1 LFAGAA
7 CPPSADSPIGTYF
20 IVNRMR
26 TAFALL
32 LSLAAASLLARP
44 AHAQPGEELWDGVV
58 AVVGDTVLLRSDLAL
73 VLEQIRAQGQQ
84 QVPTDSAQL
93 ATFMQEMLGERV
105 NDLLLIEGAR
115 AAGIEVTPAEVQ
127 LAVDEQVRE
136 IRARFPSE
144 AAFSQALAESG
155 RTPEAYRAELA
166 RQFADQT
173 LVQRF
178 IRQRTAVMAP
188 PAVSDAEIRTFFD
201 ANRERFGQRPA
212 TVSFQQVMVRPVP
225 GDSARAAALRTA
237 IQVQTELNAG
247 GDFEVLARRYG
258 TDGTRE
264 RGGDLGWFRQGQ
276 MVRAFDQVVFAL
288 RPGQTSGIVE
298 TEFGFH
304 LIKLERTRGPERQAR
319 HILIRPDIT
328 QADIDRARTRADSV
342 AGAIR
347 AGASAPELAARY
359 DTPDQARF
367 QSDVPLDRLP
377 PLFVTALEG
386 AQAGS
391 VAGPLQVDNG
401 PTPAFAVIRLTSRR
415 TAGEYTVDE
424 QRERITEVLR
434 EQKLLERLVAEL
446 RRDTYV
452 SVRM

>member
-1 LFAGAA
+1 M
-7 CPPSADSPIGTYF
+7 TNF

-26 TAFALL
+26 TALALL
-32 LSLAAASLLARP
+32 TLAAAPLLARP

-73 VLEQIRAQGQQ
+73 YLEQLRAQGE
-84 QVPTDSAQL
+84 QVPTDEAQL
-93 ATFMQEMLGERV
+93 GQFMQALVDERV
-105 NDLLLIEGAR
+105 GDLLLIEAAR
-115 AAGIEVTPAEVQ
+115 ESGLAVTDAEVQ
-127 LAVDEQVRE
+127 LAVDEQIREVRG
-136 IRARFPSE
+136 RFPSE
-144 AAFSQALAESG
+144 AAFTQALAEAG
-155 RTPEAYRAELA
+155 RTPEGYRAELA

-178 IRQRTAVMAP
+178 IRQRTSAMAP
-188 PAVSDAEIRTFFD
+188 PAVSDAEVRAFFEQ
-201 ANRERFGQRPA
+201 NRQRFGQRPA
-212 TVSFQQVMVRPVP
+212 SVSFQQVIVRPLP
-225 GDSARAAALRTA
+225 SDSARAAALRTA
-237 IQVQTELNAG
+237 ETVLAELNAG

-276 MVRAFDQVVFAL
+276 MVRSFDQVVFSM

-304 LIKLERTRGPERQAR
+304 IIRLERTRGPERQAR
-319 HILIRPDIT
+319 HILIQPVIT

-347 AGASAPELAARY
+347 NGASAPELAARY

-377 PLFVTALEG
+377 PVFVTAMEG
-386 AQAGS
+386 AQAGT
-391 VAGPLQVDNG
+391 VVGPLQVDNG
-401 PTPAFAVIRLTSRR
+401 PNPAFAVLRVTSRQ

-424 QRERITEVLR
+424 QRERIVEVLR
-434 EQKLLERLVAEL
+434 EQKLMQRLLEEL

>member
-1 LFAGAA
+1 M
-7 CPPSADSPIGTYF
+7 TNF

-26 TAFALL
+26 TALALL
-32 LSLAAASLLARP
+32 TLAAAPLLARP

-73 VLEQIRAQGQQ
+73 YLEQLRAQGE
-84 QVPTDSAQL
+84 QVPTDEAQL
-93 ATFMQEMLGERV
+93 GQFMQALIDERV
-105 NDLLLIEGAR
+105 GDLLLIEAAR
-115 AAGIEVTPAEVQ
+115 ESGLAVTDAEVQ
-127 LAVDEQVRE
+127 LAVDEQIRE
-136 IRARFPSE
+136 VRARFPSE
-144 AAFSQALAESG
+144 AAFTQALAEAG
-155 RTPEAYRAELA
+155 RTPEGYRAELA

-178 IRQRTAVMAP
+178 IRQRTSAMAP
-188 PAVSDAEIRTFFD
+188 PAVSDAEVRAFFEQ
-201 ANRERFGQRPA
+201 NRQRFGQRPA
-212 TVSFQQVMVRPVP
+212 SVSFQQVIVRPIP
-225 GDSARAAALRTA
+225 SDSARAAALRTA
-237 IQVQTELNAG
+237 ETVLAELNAG

-258 TDGTRE
+258 MDGTRE

-276 MVRAFDQVVFAL
+276 MVRSFDQVVFGM

-304 LIKLERTRGPERQAR
+304 IIKLERTRGPERQAR

-347 AGASAPELAARY
+347 NGASAPELAARY

-377 PLFVTALEG
+377 PVFVTAMEG
-386 AQAGS
+386 AQAGT
-391 VAGPLQVDNG
+391 VVGPLQVENG
-401 PTPAFAVIRLTSRR
+401 PNPAFAVLRVTSRQ
-415 TAGEYTVDE
+415 TAGEYTADE
-424 QRERITEVLR
+424 QRERIVEVLR
-434 EQKLLERLVAEL
+434 EQKLMQRLLEEL

>member
-1 LFAGAA
+1 
-7 CPPSADSPIGTYF
+7 
-20 IVNRMR
+20 MR

-32 LSLAAASLLARP
+32 LTLAAAPLLARP

-73 VLEQIRAQGQQ
+73 FLEQLRAQGQP
-84 QVPTDSAQL
+84 VPTDSAQL
-93 ATFMQEMLGERV
+93 GPYLEQLVNERV
-105 NDLLLIEGAR
+105 GDLLLIEAAR
-115 AAGIEVTPAEVQ
+115 ESGIAVSDAEVQ
-127 LAVDEQVRE
+127 LAVDEQIREVRG
-136 IRARFPSE
+136 RFPTE
-144 AAFSQALAESG
+144 AAFTQALAEAG
-155 RTPEAYRAELA
+155 RTPEGYRAELQ

-178 IRQRTAVMAP
+178 IRQRTSAMAP
-188 PAVSDAEIRTFFD
+188 PAVSDAEVRTFFE

-212 TVSFQQVMVRPVP
+212 SVSFQQVIVRPIP
-225 GDSARAAALRTA
+225 SDSARAAALRTA
-237 IQVQTELNAG
+237 ETVLAELNAG

-276 MVRAFDQVVFAL
+276 MVRSFDQVVFAM
-288 RPGQTSGIVE
+288 RPGQTSNIVE

-304 LIKLERTRGPERQAR
+304 IIRLDRTRGPERQAR

-377 PLFVTALEG
+377 PVFVSGLEG
-386 AQAGS
+386 AQPGT
-391 VAGPLQVDNG
+391 VVGPVQVENG
-401 PTPAFAVIRLTSRR
+401 PNPAFAVLRVTARQ
-415 TAGEYTVDE
+415 TAGEYTADE
-424 QRERITEVLR
+424 QRERIVEVIR
-434 EQKLLERLVAEL
+434 DQKLMERLLEEL